1 MNTSAHH
8 SLAPFPTDLTE
19 LNGRI
24 VLVKSSRDHRNPS
37 TAMRGW
43 IEIRSDELKG
53 ASGAAVVV
61 EFPQMFSTRAHHR
74 TFRLNETTLAQLLA
88 SERNGIFEF
97 TIDDD
102 LT

>member
-1 MNTSAHH
+1 MTAPAHN
-8 SLAPFPTDLTE
+8 SIAPFPADLKE

-24 VLVKSSRDHRNPS
+24 VLVKSSRDHRSPP

-43 IEIRSDELKG
+43 IEVPATPKPG
-53 ASGAAVVV
+53 TGAAVVV
-61 EFPQMFSTRAHHR
+61 EFPQMFSSVAHHR
-74 TFRLNETTLAQLLA
+74 TFRLSEPALAQLLA

-102 LT
+102 LA

>member
-1 MNTSAHH
+1 MTTLAPH
-8 SLAPFPTDLTE
+8 SLAPFPTDLKE

-24 VLVKSSRDHRNPS
+24 VLVKSNRDHRNPP

-43 IEIRSDELKG
+43 IEVPSDNREG
-53 ASGAAVVV
+53 DTGAAVVV

-74 TFRLNETTLAQLLA
+74 TFRLSETTLAQLLA

-102 LT
+102 LA